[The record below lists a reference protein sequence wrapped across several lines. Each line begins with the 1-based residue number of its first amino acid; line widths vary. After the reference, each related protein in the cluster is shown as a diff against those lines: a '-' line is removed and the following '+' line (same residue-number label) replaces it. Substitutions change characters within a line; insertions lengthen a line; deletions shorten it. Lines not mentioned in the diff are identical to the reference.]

1 MNGEVAAEKT
11 GLVRR
16 LGPFTGIMVVLG
28 IVIGTGLYRVP
39 SIVALDVDSP
49 LLFYGVWIAGGII
62 ALCGALSIAE
72 LAALYP
78 HAGGLYVYIRE
89 AFGRVPA
96 FLFGWMWLLTDPIS
110 WAAQS
115 LIFSEYLATFL
126 PMGSTARHLASALLI
141 AGVALIQIRSVGM
154 GARVQNVFGSIKL
167 VTLLG
172 LGFLLWFWVHPAVS
186 TAPRLPP
193 VPTAPSSPGVFG
205 GLMLALL
212 AVLWAYDG
220 WENLTALSGEV
231 REPERNLPLS
241 LIVGTLLVLVLYLGI
256 NGGYLHIL
264 SLSGVAA
271 HPSVAVA
278 SLASFG
284 GSFATVAVALLVMV
298 SVLGSLNGSIMSDP
312 RVFYAM
318 AEDGLFFRNVGRAHP
333 RFHTPHVAILMDAVL
348 AIIFVTF
355 RSFADLA
362 AAYVLGIWPFLML
375 SVLGLFWLRQKR
387 PHLERPYRVW
397 GYPWV
402 PGAFLLASILVLLGA
417 LWQKPFDV
425 LVSLGLTLMGIPVYW
440 IWKRTHR
447 RLPIKSPET

>member
-1 MNGEVAAEKT
+1 
-11 GLVRR
+11 
-16 LGPFTGIMVVLG
+16 MVVLG

-39 SIVALDVDSP
+39 SLVALDVHSTV
-49 LLFYGVWIAGGII
+49 LFYGVWIVGGGI
-62 ALCGALSIAE
+62 ALCGALSVAE

-78 HAGGLYVYIRE
+78 YAGGLYVYIRE
-89 AFGRVPA
+89 AFGALPA

-126 PMGSTARHLASALLI
+126 PMGNVARHVASAALI

-154 GARVQNVFGSIKL
+154 GARVQDFFGSIKL
-167 VTLLG
+167 VTLLV
-172 LGFLLWFWVHPAVS
+172 LGFLLWFWVHPA
-186 TAPRLPP
+186 TAAVRSSH
-193 VPTAPSSPGVFG
+193 VPATAAAPDVFG

-220 WENLTALSGEV
+220 WENLTALSGEM

-241 LIVGTLLVLVLYLGI
+241 LIIGTLLVLALYLGI

-284 GSFATVAVALLVMV
+284 SLFATISVALLVMV
-298 SVLGSLNGSIMSDP
+298 SVLGSLNGSVMSDP
-312 RVFYAM
+312 RVFFAM
-318 AEDGLFFRNVGRAHP
+318 AEDGLFFRRVGRAHR
-333 RFHTPHVAILMDAVL
+333 RFHTPHVAILMDAIL
-348 AIIFVTF
+348 AIVFVSF

-375 SVLGLFWLRQKR
+375 AVLGLFWLRRKR

-402 PGAFLLASILVLLGA
+402 PGIFILASILVLLGA

-425 LVSLGLTLMGIPVYW
+425 LVSLGLTLVGIPVYW
-440 IWKRTHR
+440 TWQRTHR
-447 RLPIKSPET
+447 RLLESRLEPEPPA